1 MITVPPPPYVSAH
14 GLLKDRSVLITAAA
28 GGGIGFAAAQRCAEE
43 GARALFISDILPRR
57 LDEAVATLKKDHPDS
72 DVPGSIHNVAVEH
85 EVQALI
91 EDATAKLGGLHGRV
105 NHLGLHGQGM

>member
-43 GARALFISDILPRR
+43 GARALFISDIHPRR
-57 LDEAVATLKKDHPDS
+57 LPEAVANPKNAHTDYQAHCRFA
-72 DVPGSIHNVAVEH
+72 NVAAH
-85 EVQALI
+85 NHPPALCQP
-91 EDATAKLGGLHGRV
+91 ATTPTGGLHCP
-105 NHLGLHGQGM
+105 Q